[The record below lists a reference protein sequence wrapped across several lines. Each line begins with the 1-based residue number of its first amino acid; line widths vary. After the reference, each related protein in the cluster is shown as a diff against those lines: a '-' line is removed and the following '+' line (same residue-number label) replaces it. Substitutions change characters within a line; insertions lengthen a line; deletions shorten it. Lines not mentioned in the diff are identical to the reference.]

1 MLVEQ
6 PIWSNNDTAM
16 VLQTVCSTMSVWD
29 HDQPRNILP
38 IFPHQWFAHPS
49 QQWLFSCVYEHPKAH
64 WREGE
69 HHHKDACSPYSPRT
83 NCSAYW
89 CELVFGVPCAW
100 ELPGKWWN
108 IQNSQCTFLSW
119 MATTYNWGWYQ
130 CKYTSGC
137 HILISESQYP
147 VHTRALTIP
156 LWFLVRWA
164 SSPPPW
170 VSQSWCLYFNNL
182 VGITK
187 CWTYLEEGACIPDYV
202 NLVTN
207 LQIL

>member
-1 MLVEQ
+1 MIC
-6 PIWSNNDTAM
+6 P
-16 VLQTVCSTMSVWD
+16 
-29 HDQPRNILP
+29 PLP
-38 IFPHQWFAHPS
+38 IMAIFLCLQASESSLKRRGTPS
-49 QQWLFSCVYEHPKAH
+49 QGCLLSIFTQNKLLCLLVW
-64 WREGE
+64 
-69 HHHKDACSPYSPRT
+69 ACIWCTMCMRT
-83 NCSAYW
+83 ARQMVEYTKYFRS
-89 CELVFGVPCAW
+89 
-100 ELPGKWWN
+100 
-108 IQNSQCTFLSW
+108 TFLSQ
-119 MATTYNWGWYQ
+119 MAMTYNWGWYQ

-164 SSPPPW
+164 SSPPLW
-170 VSQSWCLYFNNL
+170 VSWSWCLYFNNFA
-182 VGITK
+182 GITK